1 MMLLYKAAIVDC
13 YFIYIARGMLH
24 MVMYEDNVKK
34 GELILV
40 YENTPG
46 ANQVVYDILNAPI
59 ESVSTFQNKR
69 KNQIVVTD
77 KYITVGV
84 KLGKK
89 AEEQVI
95 QEVIKARPKWKVEK
109 EQKDFISFKLSEEAE
124 SEQAILMRG

>member
-1 MMLLYKAAIVDC
+1 
-13 YFIYIARGMLH
+13 

-34 GELILV
+34 GELTLV

-46 ANQVVYDILNAPI
+46 ANQVIYDILNAPI
-59 ESVSTFQNKR
+59 ESGSTFQNKR